1 MGDKDGKA
9 IGKVRRGRPG
19 RGRKREE
26 EDVDRV
32 GKICDGGEG
41 VLGGGSRVYGN
52 SPC

>member
-1 MGDKDGKA
+1 MGDKDSKA
-9 IGKVRRGRPG
+9 IGKVRRG

-26 EDVDRV
+26 EDVDGV
-32 GKICDGGEG
+32 GKMCDGGEG